1 MPCEEELAAYQQAQ
15 QALDEFEEKNFPVIT
30 DIPPI
35 DDESAVPALE
45 DHMREEFEKLQ
56 AAVRDTKA
64 AYDECRG
71 GSGSLS

>member
-15 QALDEFEEKNFPVIT
+15 RALDEFEEKTFPVIT

-45 DHMREEFEKLQ
+45 DHVKQQFEELQ

-64 AYDECRG
+64 AYDGCRG
-71 GSGSLS
+71 GSATLS